1 MGDHF
6 YVWALSKCP
15 FCIQAAEELI
25 TQKSSFSV
33 FVMDDELD
41 YLEALKESR
50 DWSTVPLIL
59 RKEKDGKEEFIGG
72 FTDLKKW
79 FESRDNE

>member
-1 MGDHF
+1 
-6 YVWALSKCP
+6 
-15 FCIQAAEELI
+15 
-25 TQKSSFSV
+25 
-33 FVMDDELD
+33 MDDELD

-59 RKEKDGKEEFIGG
+59 RKEKNGKEEFIGG

>member
-6 YVWALSKCP
+6 YVWALSKCS
-15 FCIQAAEELI
+15 FCLKAAEELI
-25 TQKSSFSV
+25 TQKTSFSV

-59 RKEKDGKEEFIGG
+59 RKEKNGKEEFIGG